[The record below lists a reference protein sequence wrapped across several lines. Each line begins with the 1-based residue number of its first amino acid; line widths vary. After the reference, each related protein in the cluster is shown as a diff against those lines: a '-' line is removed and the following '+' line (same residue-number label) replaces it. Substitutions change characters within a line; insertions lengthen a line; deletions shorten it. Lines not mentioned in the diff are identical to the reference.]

1 MKTVLVS
8 VALVVVGFVLVRF
21 VLRLAIG
28 FVRWARAHRG
38 QASEWAVFEY
48 LQSSLGEWVDGVAS
62 SPPWFPFEGTG
73 HHHHHADGTTGGDSS
88 HHGSCDGGHGGGMC
102 Q

>member
-8 VALVVVGFVLVRF
+8 VALVVVGFWLVRF
-21 VLRLAIG
+21 VVRLAVG

-38 QASEWAVFEY
+38 EASEWSMLAY
-48 LQSSLGEWVDGVAS
+48 LQSSLGEWVDDVAS

-73 HHHHHADGTTGGDSS
+73 HHHDGGQGSTGADSS
-88 HHGSCDGGHGGGMC
+88 HHGCDGGDGGGMC